1 MSYKHASVNPLAL
14 FLKPQSPA
22 ERLAAQERDRE
33 KLQRERQL
41 RSRQRKQEAK
51 ATGEAVM
58 KRSVGRPCMQLQQ
71 ASFSFPICVCPLCG
85 YCCM

>member
-1 MSYKHASVNPLAL
+1 MSCKCASVNPLAL

-22 ERLAAQERDRE
+22 KRLATQQLEYE

-41 RSRQRKQEAK
+41 RSWQRKQEAQ
-51 ATGEAVM
+51 ARGETVM
-58 KRSVGRPCMQLQQ
+58 KRPVGRPCMQLQQ
-71 ASFSFPICVCPLCG
+71 ASFSFPIAFAPCG